1 MKSTAECLVAQA
13 THRFCLQQSSS
24 QLFAGT
30 ENNAGSV
37 LHELFA
43 PHSGARWRVG
53 ARGAGFWMKGRPIF
67 IPFLGTHPF
76 KGCKQRWREGRI
88 SPPPPP
94 LSLPHTTICF
104 WNFLYFSVSDMPSS
118 SLGYFTS
125 AGVAKCQAAAQAT
138 PEEAL
143 LLSTIDLTSLAELS
157 FDNLHEF
164 AAAIIS
170 APSPVPPAAVTT
182 ALPVPSIS
190 AVPTLPPCKKLCIW
204 MGNGIERHLESWR
217 IQLTRR
223 VRLLSF
229 CLPRSE
235 TCCYPI

>member
-1 MKSTAECLVAQA
+1 MS
-13 THRFCLQQSSS
+13 F
-24 QLFAGT
+24 
-30 ENNAGSV
+30 
-37 LHELFA
+37 FA

-53 ARGAGFWMKGRPIF
+53 IGTRGAGFLMKGCPIF

-94 LSLPHTTICF
+94 SLPHTTICF

-125 AGVAKCQAAAQAT
+125 AGAAKCQAAAQAT

-157 FDNLHEF
+157 FDKLHEF

-170 APSPVPPAAVTT
+170 VPPAAVTT
-182 ALPVPSIS
+182 ALPAPSIS
-190 AVPTLPPCKKLCIW
+190 AVPKLPPCKNCVYGWETGLGGIW
-204 MGNGIERHLESWR
+204 NHGESSSR
-217 IQLTRR
+217 DE
-223 VRLLSF
+223 SGF
-229 CLPRSE
+229 
-235 TCCYPI
+235 